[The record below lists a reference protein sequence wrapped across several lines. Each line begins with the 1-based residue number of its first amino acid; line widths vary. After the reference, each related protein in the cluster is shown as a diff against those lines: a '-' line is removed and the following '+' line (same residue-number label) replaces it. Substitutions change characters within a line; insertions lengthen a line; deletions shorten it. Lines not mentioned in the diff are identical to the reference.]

1 MCIHI
6 DTYIYIYII
15 LSGRTDLHIATARII
30 PSRLTEV
37 NDIRIFTFLPLRY
50 VALSFT
56 SFGRLIGFR
65 NINKR
70 KKYFSNIKRTFDNR
84 SIYIE
89 LIL

>member
-6 DTYIYIYII
+6 DTYIYII

-37 NDIRIFTFLPLRY
+37 NDIFTFLPLRY

-65 NINKR
+65 NISKR